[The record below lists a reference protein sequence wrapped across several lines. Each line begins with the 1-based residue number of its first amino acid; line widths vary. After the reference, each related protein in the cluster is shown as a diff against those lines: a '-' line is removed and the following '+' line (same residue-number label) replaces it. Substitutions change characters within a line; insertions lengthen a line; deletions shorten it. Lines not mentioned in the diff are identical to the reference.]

1 MGRLG
6 ASGTQPPV
14 TAACQKELAKPR
26 QTKFR
31 TEIPSIPLR
40 GKIYIYIYLMV
51 DVKAKTRKSMAILL
65 IGKLNILTLGWWGGG
80 CGLLLEI

>member
-26 QTKFR
+26 KTKFR
-31 TEIPSIPLR
+31 TEIPSIPLG
-40 GKIYIYIYLMV
+40 GKRNLMV
-51 DVKAKTRKSMAILL
+51 DVKARTKEEHGNSTNRQIKC
-65 IGKLNILTLGWWGGG
+65 LNPGLVGRWGVGFS
-80 CGLLLEI
+80 

>member
-31 TEIPSIPLR
+31 TEIPSIPLG
-40 GKIYIYIYLMV
+40 GKKKYIYIYIYLAELFQRN
-51 DVKAKTRKSMAILL
+51 K
-65 IGKLNILTLGWWGGG
+65 NP
-80 CGLLLEI
+80 

>member
-31 TEIPSIPLR
+31 TEIPSIPL
-40 GKIYIYIYLMV
+40 GEKEIHLTV
-51 DVKAKTRKSMAILL
+51 DVKAKTKKEHGNSTNRQIKC
-65 IGKLNILTLGWWGGG
+65 LNPGLVGRWGVGFS
-80 CGLLLEI
+80 